1 MNITN
6 SILVLP
12 LLLSLSA
19 LAGNGHVIH
28 SQPVNH
34 TIYFDSNSSQL
45 KKKWN
50 DLITAHADF
59 IKENDIKVLVAG
71 FTDKQ
76 GGDEYNH
83 WLGEQRAKKVCKALL
98 EQGVLKDSLSC
109 FSYGENHLADTGDSA
124 DANAR
129 NRRIKFV
136 Y

>member
-1 MNITN
+1 MNVTN

-12 LLLSLSA
+12 LFLSLSA
-19 LAGNGHVIH
+19 LAGNGHVIY

-45 KKKWN
+45 KEKWSK
-50 DLITAHADF
+50 LITAHADF
-59 IKENDIKVLVAG
+59 IKENNIKVLVAG

-76 GGDEYNH
+76 GSDEYNH

-98 EQGVLKDSLSC
+98 EQGVSLDSVSC
-109 FSYGENHLADTGDSA
+109 FSYGENHLADTGNSA